1 MFNVTTSR
9 PSRRKLSGA
18 RPPVC
23 AGLSY
28 PDGRGRLGLPSG
40 LHPRATPANPGV
52 QKGLILRGFLEA
64 ILRWRE
70 GGIPV
75 QPPRTLEKYRK
86 TRMPL
91 KGRQRF
97 VTTAVY
103 HRFGSAGRVF
113 QPNSSHLETVR
124 RVASANEKHDRC
136 ALAAQAIQARYRQ
149 GVTGRALAHG
159 VQALATSCSVL

>member
-40 LHPRATPANPGV
+40 LHPGATPANPGV

-64 ILRWRE
+64 VLKWRR
-70 GGIPV
+70 GRDSRYSCKIIV
-75 QPPRTLEKYRK
+75 SNQRFARTLLS
-86 TRMPL
+86 PPSAIV
-91 KGRQRF
+91 
-97 VTTAVY
+97 VTVLEY
-103 HRFGSAGRVF
+103 LSCGLLMWVF
-113 QPNSSHLETVR
+113 P
-124 RVASANEKHDRC
+124 
-136 ALAAQAIQARYRQ
+136 
-149 GVTGRALAHG
+149 
-159 VQALATSCSVL
+159 